1 MEQFWKKFKSILKKE
16 KVFVVSLIFA
26 VITSVMSLPKLN
38 YINFEVVILMFNL
51 MIVIK
56 AFENLRLL
64 DKIAVGILV
73 KQKNI
78 RMVSLMLIFL
88 CFFSSMIITNDVAL
102 ITFVPLTMIIAKKAE
117 INPLKIIIMETLAVN
132 IGSSF
137 TPIGN
142 PQNLYLFSF
151 FNIRVLDFFK
161 ITIFL
166 AVIGLLWLFILNYRI
181 LNKNFNSDLN
191 KVQIENKGEL
201 AIFFG
206 LFVVILLSVF
216 NVVDYRFTFVI
227 TLIITFI
234 VEKKLFKEVE
244 YFLLITFT
252 CFFIAIGNI
261 SNIAIIDEFAR
272 KILTNISNVY
282 FSSIFLS
289 QIISNLPCAILLSK
303 FTSSWKEIL
312 IGVNIGG
319 MGTMIA
325 SLASLISYKF
335 YSKEYDGKQYF
346 FEFTIYNFV
355 SLTVFTF
362 ICYEFLMIY
371 K

>member
-78 RMVSLMLIFL
+78 RMVSLMLTFL

-102 ITFVPLTMIIAKKAE
+102 ITFVPLTMIVAKKAE

-166 AVIGLLWLFILNYRI
+166 TVIGLLWLFILNYRI

-191 KVQIENKGEL
+191 KVEIKNKGEL

-206 LFVVILLSVF
+206 LFIVILLSVF

-234 VEKKLFKEVE
+234 VEKKLFKEVD
-244 YFLLITFT
+244 YFLLITFI

-261 SNIAIIDEFAR
+261 SNIAIIDEFMR
-272 KILTNISNVY
+272 KFLTNISNVY

-346 FEFTIYNFV
+346 FKFTIYNFV
-355 SLTVFTF
+355 SLTVFTL